1 MKNRLLGIGSIVKDS
16 QILLIIPYVFFNCAP
31 AILTILLE
39 YTNYFIAGG
48 NMSIQVQHLNK
59 SFRVHVRQ
67 EGWTEALRNLFKRE
81 YQTVHAV
88 KDVSFTINT
97 GEIVGFLG
105 PNGAGKTTTIKM
117 LAGLL
122 HPSSGQMDV
131 NGFKP
136 QEQKKEFKKMMS
148 LVMGQKSQLIWDIPP
163 METFLVNKSVYEID
177 EKIFRQTLDE
187 LVELLDLAPLLGKPV
202 RNLSL
207 GQRMKCE
214 LAASLLHRPSILFL
228 DEPTIGLDV
237 NTQEKVRQFIAKYN
251 REHKT
256 TILLTSHY
264 MGDVTALCDRVLI
277 INHGRL
283 LYDGELQTL
292 TERLTPY
299 KLLEVRLPSDSL
311 GSWETFGEVVSFE
324 DGKLTLRV
332 ARDRVPVVSS
342 ELLANFE
349 INDLNIQDPPM
360 EEVITLAFREESHA
374 N

>member
-1 MKNRLLGIGSIVKDS
+1 
-16 QILLIIPYVFFNCAP
+16 
-31 AILTILLE
+31 
-39 YTNYFIAGG
+39 
-48 NMSIQVQHLNK
+48 MSIQVQDLNK
-59 SFRVHVRQ
+59 SFRVHIRQ
-67 EGWTEALRNLFKRE
+67 EGWTEALRSLFKRE

-88 KDVSFTINT
+88 KDVSFSINT

-122 HPSSGQMDV
+122 HPTSGRIEV

-136 QEQKKEFKKMMS
+136 QEQKNEYKKMMS

-177 EKIFRQTLDE
+177 EKVFRQTLDE
-187 LVELLDLAPLLGKPV
+187 LVELLELSPLLGKPV

-237 NTQEKVRQFIAKYN
+237 DTQEKVRQFIAKYN

-264 MGDVTALCDRVLI
+264 MGDVTALCERVLI
-277 INHGRL
+277 INHGKL
-283 LYDGELQTL
+283 LYDGELQVL

-299 KLLEVRLPSDSL
+299 KLLEVRLPL
-311 GSWETFGEVVSFE
+311 GSHARWESFGDVVSFE

-332 ARDRVPVVSS
+332 ARDRVPTISS

-360 EEVITLAFREESHA
+360 EEVITLAFQEESHDY
-374 N
+374 

>member
-1 MKNRLLGIGSIVKDS
+1 
-16 QILLIIPYVFFNCAP
+16 
-31 AILTILLE
+31 
-39 YTNYFIAGG
+39 
-48 NMSIQVQHLNK
+48 MSIQVQDLNK

-67 EGWTEALRNLFKRE
+67 EGWTEALRSLFKRE
-81 YQTVHAV
+81 YQTVDAV

-122 HPSSGQMDV
+122 HPSSGKIEV
-131 NGFKP
+131 SGFKP
-136 QEQKKEFKKMMS
+136 QEQKNEFKKIMS

-187 LVELLDLAPLLGKPV
+187 LVELLELSPLLGKPV

-277 INHGRL
+277 INHGKL
-283 LYDGELQTL
+283 LYDGELQVL
-292 TERLTPY
+292 SERLTPY
-299 KLLEVRLPSDSL
+299 KLLEVRLPSSSQ
-311 GSWETFGEVVSFE
+311 GSWENFGEVVSFE

-332 ARDRVPVVSS
+332 ARDRVPSVSS
-342 ELLANFE
+342 ELLAKFE

-360 EEVITLAFREESHA
+360 EEVITLAFQEASHA

>member
-1 MKNRLLGIGSIVKDS
+1 
-16 QILLIIPYVFFNCAP
+16 
-31 AILTILLE
+31 
-39 YTNYFIAGG
+39 
-48 NMSIQVQHLNK
+48 MSIQVQDLNK

-67 EGWTEALRNLFKRE
+67 EGWSEALRSLFKRE

-122 HPSSGQMDV
+122 HPTSGSIEV

-136 QEQKKEFKKMMS
+136 QEQKNEYKKIMS
-148 LVMGQKSQLIWDIPP
+148 LVMGQKSQLIWDIPL

-177 EKIFRQTLDE
+177 EKVFRQTLDE
-187 LVELLDLAPLLGKPV
+187 LVELLELAPLLGKPV

-237 NTQEKVRQFIAKYN
+237 DTQEKVRQFIAKYN

-277 INHGRL
+277 INHGKL
-283 LYDGELQTL
+283 LYDGELQVL
-292 TERLTPY
+292 TERLTPF
-299 KLLEVRLPSDSL
+299 KLLEVRLPANSHAH
-311 GSWETFGEVVSFE
+311 WENYGEVVSFE
-324 DGKLTLRV
+324 AGKLTLRV
-332 ARDRVPVVSS
+332 ERNRVPFVSS

-360 EEVITLAFREESHA
+360 EEVISLAFQEESHDH
-374 N
+374 

>member
-1 MKNRLLGIGSIVKDS
+1 MI
-16 QILLIIPYVFFNCAP
+16 ILFLV
-31 AILTILLE
+31 
-39 YTNYFIAGG
+39 GG
-48 NMSIQVQHLNK
+48 NMSIQVQDLNK

-67 EGWTEALRNLFKRE
+67 EGWTEALRSLFKRE

-122 HPSSGQMDV
+122 HPTSGRIDV
-131 NGFKP
+131 SGFRP
-136 QEQKKEFKKMMS
+136 QEQKNEFKKIMS

-177 EKIFRQTLDE
+177 EKVFRQTLDE

-237 NTQEKVRQFIAKYN
+237 NTQEKVRQFIANYN

-256 TILLTSHY
+256 TVLLTSHY

-277 INHGRL
+277 INHGKL
-283 LYDGELQTL
+283 LYDGELQVL

-299 KLLEVRLPSDSL
+299 KLLEVRLSAESQ
-311 GSWETFGEVVSFE
+311 GSWENFGEVVSFAE
-324 DGKLTLRV
+324 GKLLLRV
-332 ARDRVPVVSS
+332 PRDRVSIVSS
-342 ELLANFE
+342 ELLANYE

-360 EEVITLAFREESHA
+360 EEVITLAFQEESHV

>member
-1 MKNRLLGIGSIVKDS
+1 
-16 QILLIIPYVFFNCAP
+16 
-31 AILTILLE
+31 
-39 YTNYFIAGG
+39 
-48 NMSIQVQHLNK
+48 MSILVQDLTK
-59 SFRVHVRQ
+59 SFRVHVRK
-67 EGWTEALRNLFKRE
+67 EGSMEALRSLFKRE
-81 YQTVHAV
+81 YETVQAV

-122 HPSSGQMDV
+122 HPTSGSIKV

-136 QEQKKEFKKMMS
+136 QEQQNEYKKMMS

-177 EKIFRQTLDE
+177 EKVFRQTLDE
-187 LVELLDLAPLLGKPV
+187 LVELLELAPLLGKPV

-237 NTQEKVRQFIAKYN
+237 DTQEKVRQFIAKYN
-251 REHKT
+251 REHQT

-264 MGDVTALCDRVLI
+264 MGDVTALCERVLI
-277 INHGRL
+277 INHGKL
-283 LYDGELQTL
+283 LYDGGLQVL

-299 KLLEVRLPSDSL
+299 KLLEVRLPADSI
-311 GSWETFGEVVSFE
+311 GQWEAFGEVVSFE

-332 ARDRVPVVSS
+332 ARDRVPIVSS
-342 ELLANFE
+342 ALLANFE

-360 EEVITLAFREESHA
+360 EEVITLAFQEESHDY
-374 N
+374 

>member
-1 MKNRLLGIGSIVKDS
+1 
-16 QILLIIPYVFFNCAP
+16 
-31 AILTILLE
+31 
-39 YTNYFIAGG
+39 
-48 NMSIQVQHLNK
+48 MSIQVQNLNK
-59 SFRVHVRQ
+59 SFRVHVRK
-67 EGWTEALRNLFKRE
+67 EGWAEALHSLFKRE
-81 YQTVHAV
+81 YQIVDAV

-122 HPSSGQMDV
+122 HPSSGKIDV
-131 NGFKP
+131 SGFNPKK
-136 QEQKKEFKKMMS
+136 QKNEFKKIMS

-163 METFLVNKSVYEID
+163 METFLVNKSVYEIPD
-177 EKIFRQTLDE
+177 QVFRQTLDE
-187 LVELLDLAPLLGKPV
+187 LVELLKLAPLLGKPV

-237 NTQEKVRQFIAKYN
+237 NTQERVRQFIAKYN

-277 INHGRL
+277 INHGKL
-283 LYDGELQTL
+283 LYDGELHVL
-292 TERLTPY
+292 SEKLTPY
-299 KLLEVRLPSDSL
+299 KLLEVRLPAASK
-311 GSWETFGEVVSFE
+311 GSWENLGEVVSFE

-332 ARDRVPVVSS
+332 ARDRVPSVSS
-342 ELLANFE
+342 ELLAKFE

-360 EEVITLAFREESHA
+360 EEVITLAFQEESHA

>member
-1 MKNRLLGIGSIVKDS
+1 
-16 QILLIIPYVFFNCAP
+16 
-31 AILTILLE
+31 
-39 YTNYFIAGG
+39 
-48 NMSIQVQHLNK
+48 
-59 SFRVHVRQ
+59 
-67 EGWTEALRNLFKRE
+67 
-81 YQTVHAV
+81 
-88 KDVSFTINT
+88 
-97 GEIVGFLG
+97 
-105 PNGAGKTTTIKM
+105 
-117 LAGLL
+117 
-122 HPSSGQMDV
+122 
-131 NGFKP
+131 
-136 QEQKKEFKKMMS
+136 MMS

-177 EKIFRQTLDE
+177 EKVFRQTLDE
-187 LVELLDLAPLLGKPV
+187 LVELLELSPLLGKPV

-237 NTQEKVRQFIAKYN
+237 DTQEKVRQFIAKYN

-264 MGDVTALCDRVLI
+264 MGDVTALCERVLI
-277 INHGRL
+277 INHGKL
-283 LYDGELQTL
+283 LYDGELQVL

-299 KLLEVRLPSDSL
+299 KLLEVRFPS
-311 GSWETFGEVVSFE
+311 GSHGRWESFGDVVSFE

-332 ARDRVPVVSS
+332 ARDRVPTISS

-360 EEVITLAFREESHA
+360 EEVITLAFQEESHDY
-374 N
+374 